1 MKKLIA
7 QRPIQYMGRAYERGA
22 AIPAQDPKMVA
33 AWLKAGSAVWAG
45 DTQGT
50 VAAAVREA
58 AKRSRVNDM
67 AAEAIRAMGVTIEDA
82 AGEFVGIDSMTEQI
96 RAIFAPG
103 SLQNGGDGEEG
114 QEPAG
119 SGNPGQNGGDGEE
132 GQEPAGSG
140 NPGQNGQETPEEA
153 ENGGD
158 GGAPAMLTGHL
169 DAADLEKWKKADL
182 EKLAADLG
190 VDISTARNN
199 AERAAILAAVEVQ
212 APANDPENGGGG
224 L

>member
-119 SGNPGQNGGDGEE
+119 SGNPGQNG
-132 GQEPAGSG
+132 
-140 NPGQNGQETPEEA
+140 QETPEEA